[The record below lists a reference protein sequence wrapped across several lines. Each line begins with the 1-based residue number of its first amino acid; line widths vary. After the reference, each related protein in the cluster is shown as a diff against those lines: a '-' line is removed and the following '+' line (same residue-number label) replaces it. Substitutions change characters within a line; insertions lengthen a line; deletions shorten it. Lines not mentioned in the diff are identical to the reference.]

1 MNRPGADI
9 AAEQAAHWIVQ
20 LSADD
25 PAEREQ
31 ARIGFAAWKA
41 ADPLH
46 ASAAAGME
54 NLLRQLS
61 AVREPAGGDHRPAR
75 AALAAIAPDRPRP
88 RQRLRQLAAASAVA
102 VLVLTGALLIGER
115 PAYLLA
121 DLRSPTGKWSTH
133 TLADGSRITLA
144 GNSAVNV
151 RFNAGE
157 RHVELVRGDI
167 LVDVAKDA
175 QRPFFVDSGQAAIRA
190 LGTRFSVRRD
200 EGATILSMLESR
212 VLAQVPQHPAV
223 VVQAGQ
229 RTRITDDGVGALTSI
244 DAASVQEAWRTRQ
257 LVVDD
262 LPLAEVLDELTR
274 HRPGQLHYDRAQ
286 IAGIRVAAVLPLD
299 DTDKALQ
306 LLIDNFPQLRIRM
319 LTRYLVMVDAPAS
332 GARKKI
338 NARAGSCWRISCVKA
353 AEINQKRLSPC
364 PLKSLPFH
372 PRTPCARVCARWPW
386 RPCCWPA
393 PVCTPRPPR
402 RPALPPSAMP
412 SPPVRWPAP

>member
-1 MNRPGADI
+1 MNSTRPDV
-9 AAEQAAHWIVQ
+9 AAEQAARWIVR

-25 PAEREQ
+25 RAERDTAQ
-31 ARIGFAAWKA
+31 AGFAAWKA

-75 AALAAIAPDRPRP
+75 AALAAIAPKRP

-102 VLVLTGALLIGER
+102 VLLLLTGALLIGER

-121 DLRSPTGKWSTH
+121 DLRSPTGQWSTH
-133 TLADGSRITLA
+133 TLADGSRLTLA
-144 GNSAVNV
+144 GGSAVNV

-175 QRPFFVDSGQAAIRA
+175 QRPFIVDSGQAAIRA
-190 LGTRFSVRRD
+190 LGTRFSVRSED
-200 EGATILSMLESR
+200 GATILSMLESK
-212 VLAQVPQHPAV
+212 VLAQVPHHPAV

-229 RTRITDDGVGALTSI
+229 RTRITDDGVGPLTTI
-244 DAASVQEAWRTRQ
+244 DATSVRDAWRVRQ

-262 LPLAEVLDELTR
+262 LPLAEVLDELAR
-274 HRPGQLHYDRAQ
+274 HRPGQLFYDRAQ
-286 IAGIRVAAVLPLD
+286 LAGIRVAAVLPLD

-306 LLIDNFPQLRIRM
+306 LLIDNFPQLRMRM
-319 LTRYLVMVDAPAS
+319 LTRYLVMVDAPA
-332 GARKKI
+332 KK
-338 NARAGSCWRISCVKA
+338 
-353 AEINQKRLSPC
+353 
-364 PLKSLPFH
+364 
-372 PRTPCARVCARWPW
+372 
-386 RPCCWPA
+386 
-393 PVCTPRPPR
+393 
-402 RPALPPSAMP
+402 
-412 SPPVRWPAP
+412 

>member
-1 MNRPGADI
+1 MNSPRTDV
-9 AAEQAAHWIVQ
+9 AAEQAAHWIVR

-25 PAEREQ
+25 PAERDMAQ
-31 ARIGFAAWKA
+31 AGFAAWKA

-46 ASAAAGME
+46 ATVAAGME
-54 NLLRQLS
+54 NLLRQLN

-75 AALAAIAPDRPRP
+75 AALAAIAQKRP

-102 VLVLTGALLIGER
+102 VLVLTGALVISER

-121 DLRSPTGKWSTH
+121 DLRSPTGQWQTH
-133 TLADGSRITLA
+133 TLADGSRLTL
-144 GNSAVNV
+144 GSDSAVNV

-175 QRPFFVDSGQAAIRA
+175 QRPFIVDSKQAAIRA
-190 LGTRFSVRRD
+190 LGTRFAVRRED
-200 EGATILSMLESR
+200 GATILSMLESK

-229 RTRITDDGVGALTSI
+229 RTRITDDGVGPLTAI
-244 DAASVQEAWRTRQ
+244 DAASVQDAWRARQ

-262 LPLAEVLDELTR
+262 LPLAEVLDELAR

-332 GARKKI
+332 GPAKK
-338 NARAGSCWRISCVKA
+338 
-353 AEINQKRLSPC
+353 
-364 PLKSLPFH
+364 
-372 PRTPCARVCARWPW
+372 
-386 RPCCWPA
+386 
-393 PVCTPRPPR
+393 
-402 RPALPPSAMP
+402 
-412 SPPVRWPAP
+412 

>member
-1 MNRPGADI
+1 MNSPRADI
-9 AAEQAAHWIVQ
+9 AAELAARWIVR

-25 PAEREQ
+25 PAERDTAQ
-31 ARIGFAAWKA
+31 AGFAAWKA
-41 ADPLH
+41 ADPRH

-75 AALAAIAPDRPRP
+75 AALAAIAPKRP
-88 RQRLRQLAAASAVA
+88 RQRSRQLAAASAVA
-102 VLVLTGALLIGER
+102 VLLTGALLIGER

-121 DLRSPTGKWSTH
+121 DLRSPTGQWSAH
-133 TLADGSRITLA
+133 TLADGSRLTLA
-144 GNSAVNV
+144 GGSAVNV

-175 QRPFFVDSGQAAIRA
+175 QRPFIVDSKQAAIRA
-190 LGTRFSVRRD
+190 LGTRFSVRSED
-200 EGATILSMLESR
+200 GATILSMLESK

-229 RTRITDDGVGALTSI
+229 RTRITDDGVGPLTSI
-244 DAASVQEAWRTRQ
+244 DAASVQDAWRARQ

-262 LPLAEVLDELTR
+262 LPLTEVLDELAR

-319 LTRYLVMVDAPAS
+319 LTRYLVMVDAPA
-332 GARKKI
+332 KK
-338 NARAGSCWRISCVKA
+338 
-353 AEINQKRLSPC
+353 
-364 PLKSLPFH
+364 
-372 PRTPCARVCARWPW
+372 
-386 RPCCWPA
+386 
-393 PVCTPRPPR
+393 
-402 RPALPPSAMP
+402 
-412 SPPVRWPAP
+412 

>member
-1 MNRPGADI
+1 MNRPGAEV

-46 ASAAAGME
+46 ATVAAGME
-54 NLLRQLS
+54 NLLRQLH

-75 AALAAIAPDRPRP
+75 AALAAIAPDRPR
-88 RQRLRQLAAASAVA
+88 QRLRQLAAASAVA
-102 VLVLTGALLIGER
+102 VLVLTGALALGER

-121 DLRSPTGKWSTH
+121 DLRSPTGQWHTH
-133 TLADGSRITLA
+133 TLADGSRITL
-144 GNSAVNV
+144 GSDSAVNV
-151 RFNAGE
+151 RFHADE

-175 QRPFFVDSGQAAIRA
+175 RRPFIVDSEQAAIRA
-190 LGTRFSVRRD
+190 LGTRFTVRRD
-200 EGATILSMLESR
+200 DGATILSMLESK

-229 RTRITDDGVGALTSI
+229 RTRITEDGVGPITAI

-262 LPLAEVLDELTR
+262 QPLADVLDELAR

-319 LTRYLVMVDAPAS
+319 LTRYLVMVDAPA
-332 GARKKI
+332 KK
-338 NARAGSCWRISCVKA
+338 
-353 AEINQKRLSPC
+353 
-364 PLKSLPFH
+364 
-372 PRTPCARVCARWPW
+372 
-386 RPCCWPA
+386 
-393 PVCTPRPPR
+393 
-402 RPALPPSAMP
+402 
-412 SPPVRWPAP
+412 

>member
-1 MNRPGADI
+1 MNSPRTDV
-9 AAEQAAHWIVQ
+9 AAEQAAHWIVR

-25 PAEREQ
+25 PAERDMAQ
-31 ARIGFAAWKA
+31 AGFAAWKA

-46 ASAAAGME
+46 ATVAAGME
-54 NLLRQLS
+54 NLLRQLN

-75 AALAAIAPDRPRP
+75 AALAAIAQKRP

-102 VLVLTGALLIGER
+102 VLVLTGALVSSER

-121 DLRSPTGKWSTH
+121 DLRSSTGHWQTH
-133 TLADGSRITLA
+133 TLADGSQITL
-144 GNSAVNV
+144 GSDSAVNV

-175 QRPFFVDSGQAAIRA
+175 QRPFTVDSKQAAIRA
-190 LGTRFSVRRD
+190 LGTRFAVRRED
-200 EGATILSMLESR
+200 GATTLSMLESK
-212 VLAQVPQHPAV
+212 VLAQVPQHQAV

-229 RTRITDDGVGALTSI
+229 RTRITEDGVGPLQAI
-244 DAASVQEAWRTRQ
+244 DAASVQEAWRARQ

-262 LPLAEVLDELTR
+262 LPLAEVLDELAR

-286 IAGIRVAAVLPLD
+286 IADIRVAAVLPLD

-332 GARKKI
+332 GPAKK
-338 NARAGSCWRISCVKA
+338 
-353 AEINQKRLSPC
+353 
-364 PLKSLPFH
+364 
-372 PRTPCARVCARWPW
+372 
-386 RPCCWPA
+386 
-393 PVCTPRPPR
+393 
-402 RPALPPSAMP
+402 
-412 SPPVRWPAP
+412 

>member
-1 MNRPGADI
+1 MNSPRTDI
-9 AAEQAAHWIVQ
+9 AAEQAARWIVR

-25 PAEREQ
+25 PAERDSAQ
-31 ARIGFAAWKA
+31 AGFAAWKA

-46 ASAAAGME
+46 ATAAAGME
-54 NLLRQLS
+54 NLLRQLN

-75 AALAAIAPDRPRP
+75 AALAAIAPKP

-102 VLVLTGALLIGER
+102 VLTLTGALVFSER

-121 DLRSPTGKWSTH
+121 DLRSPTGQWSTH

-151 RFNAGE
+151 HFNAGE
-157 RHVELVRGDI
+157 RHVELVQGDI

-175 QRPFFVDSGQAAIRA
+175 QRPFIIDSRQAAIRA
-190 LGTRFSVRRD
+190 LGTRFSVRRED
-200 EGATILSMLESR
+200 GATILSMLESK

-229 RTRITDDGVGALTSI
+229 RTRITDDGVGPITAI
-244 DAASVQEAWRTRQ
+244 DAASVQEAWRAHQ

-262 LPLAEVLDELTR
+262 LPLAEVLDELAR

-319 LTRYLVMVDAPAS
+319 LTRYLVMVDVPAS
-332 GARKKI
+332 G
-338 NARAGSCWRISCVKA
+338 
-353 AEINQKRLSPC
+353 
-364 PLKSLPFH
+364 
-372 PRTPCARVCARWPW
+372 
-386 RPCCWPA
+386 
-393 PVCTPRPPR
+393 
-402 RPALPPSAMP
+402 SAKNK
-412 SPPVRWPAP
+412 

>member
-1 MNRPGADI
+1 MNSPRTDV
-9 AAEQAAHWIVQ
+9 AAEQAAHWIVR

-25 PAEREQ
+25 PVERDMAQ
-31 ARIGFAAWKA
+31 AGFAAWKA

-46 ASAAAGME
+46 ATVADGME
-54 NLLRQLS
+54 NLLRQLN

-75 AALAAIAPDRPRP
+75 AALAAIAQKRP

-102 VLVLTGALLIGER
+102 VLVLTGALVISER

-121 DLRSPTGKWSTH
+121 DLRSPTGQWHTH
-133 TLADGSRITLA
+133 TLADGSRLTL
-144 GNSAVNV
+144 GSDSAVNV

-175 QRPFFVDSGQAAIRA
+175 QRPFIVDSKQAAIRA
-190 LGTRFSVRRD
+190 LGTRFAVRRED
-200 EGATILSMLESR
+200 GATILSMLESK

-229 RTRITDDGVGALTSI
+229 RTRITDNGVGPLTAI
-244 DAASVQEAWRTRQ
+244 DAASVQDAWRARQ

-262 LPLAEVLDELTR
+262 LPLAEVLDELAR

-332 GARKKI
+332 GPAKK
-338 NARAGSCWRISCVKA
+338 
-353 AEINQKRLSPC
+353 
-364 PLKSLPFH
+364 
-372 PRTPCARVCARWPW
+372 
-386 RPCCWPA
+386 
-393 PVCTPRPPR
+393 
-402 RPALPPSAMP
+402 
-412 SPPVRWPAP
+412 

>member
-1 MNRPGADI
+1 MSGTRTDI
-9 AAEQAAHWIVQ
+9 AAEQAARWIVR

-25 PAEREQ
+25 PAERDT
-31 ARIGFAAWKA
+31 ARAGFAAWKA

-46 ASAAAGME
+46 ATVAAGME
-54 NLLRQLS
+54 NLLRQLN

-75 AALAAIAPDRPRP
+75 AALAAIAPK

-102 VLVLTGALLIGER
+102 MLVLTGALVLGER

-121 DLRSPTGKWSTH
+121 DLRSPTGQWQTH
-133 TLADGSRITLA
+133 TLADGSRLTLA
-144 GNSAVNV
+144 GGSAVNV

-175 QRPFFVDSGQAAIRA
+175 QRPFIVDSKQAAIRA
-190 LGTRFSVRRD
+190 LGTRFAVRR
-200 EGATILSMLESR
+200 EYGATILSMLEST
-212 VLAQVPQHPAV
+212 VSAQVPQHRAV

-229 RTRITDDGVGALTSI
+229 RTRITDDGVGPLTSI
-244 DAASVQEAWRTRQ
+244 DAASVQQAWRAHQ

-262 LPLAEVLDELTR
+262 LPLADVLDELAR

-319 LTRYLVMVDAPAS
+319 LTRYLVMVDAPA
-332 GARKKI
+332 KK
-338 NARAGSCWRISCVKA
+338 
-353 AEINQKRLSPC
+353 
-364 PLKSLPFH
+364 
-372 PRTPCARVCARWPW
+372 
-386 RPCCWPA
+386 
-393 PVCTPRPPR
+393 
-402 RPALPPSAMP
+402 
-412 SPPVRWPAP
+412 

>member
-1 MNRPGADI
+1 MNRPRADS
-9 AAEQAAHWIVQ
+9 AAEQAARWIVR

-25 PAEREQ
+25 PAERDTAQ
-31 ARIGFAAWKA
+31 AGFAAWKA

-61 AVREPAGGDHRPAR
+61 AAREPAGGDHRPAR
-75 AALAAIAPDRPRP
+75 AALAAIAPK
-88 RQRLRQLAAASAVA
+88 RLRQVAAASAVA
-102 VLVLTGALLIGER
+102 VLLLTGTLLIGER

-121 DLRSPTGKWSTH
+121 DLRSPTGQWRTH
-133 TLADGSRITLA
+133 TLADGSRLTLA
-144 GNSAVNV
+144 GGSAVNV

-175 QRPFFVDSGQAAIRA
+175 QRPFIVDSKQAAIRA
-190 LGTRFSVRRD
+190 LGTRFTVRSED
-200 EGATILSMLESR
+200 GATILSMLESK

-229 RTRITDDGVGALTSI
+229 RTRITDDGVGTLQAI
-244 DAASVQEAWRTRQ
+244 DAASVQDAWRARQ

-262 LPLAEVLDELTR
+262 LPLAEVLDELAR

-332 GARKKI
+332 APAKK
-338 NARAGSCWRISCVKA
+338 
-353 AEINQKRLSPC
+353 
-364 PLKSLPFH
+364 
-372 PRTPCARVCARWPW
+372 
-386 RPCCWPA
+386 
-393 PVCTPRPPR
+393 
-402 RPALPPSAMP
+402 
-412 SPPVRWPAP
+412 

>member
-1 MNRPGADI
+1 MNRPRTDV

-25 PAEREQ
+25 PSERDTAQ
-31 ARIGFAAWKA
+31 AGFAAWKA

-46 ASAAAGME
+46 ASAAASMQ

-61 AVREPAGGDHRPAR
+61 AAREPAGGDHRPAR
-75 AALAAIAPDRPRP
+75 AALAAIAPKRP

-102 VLVLTGALLIGER
+102 VLLLTGTLLIGER

-121 DLRSPTGKWSTH
+121 DLRSPTGQWSTH
-133 TLADGSRITLA
+133 TLADGSRLTLA
-144 GNSAVNV
+144 GGSAVNV

-175 QRPFFVDSGQAAIRA
+175 QRPFIVDSKQAAIRA
-190 LGTRFSVRRD
+190 LGTRFTVRSAD
-200 EGATILSMLESR
+200 GATILSMLESK

-229 RTRITDDGVGALTSI
+229 RTRITDDGVGPLTSI
-244 DAASVQEAWRTRQ
+244 DAASVQDAWRARQ

-262 LPLAEVLDELTR
+262 LPLAEVLDELAR
-274 HRPGQLHYDRAQ
+274 HRPGQLHYARAQ
-286 IAGIRVAAVLPLD
+286 IAGIRGAALLPRD

-306 LLIDNFPQLRIRM
+306 LLSDQVPQLRMRL
-319 LTRYLVMVDAPAS
+319 LTRYLVMVDAPP
-332 GARKKI
+332 KK
-338 NARAGSCWRISCVKA
+338 
-353 AEINQKRLSPC
+353 
-364 PLKSLPFH
+364 
-372 PRTPCARVCARWPW
+372 
-386 RPCCWPA
+386 
-393 PVCTPRPPR
+393 
-402 RPALPPSAMP
+402 
-412 SPPVRWPAP
+412 

>member
-1 MNRPGADI
+1 MNSTRTDV
-9 AAEQAAHWIVQ
+9 AAEQAARWIVR

-25 PAEREQ
+25 PSERDT
-31 ARIGFAAWKA
+31 ARAGFAAWKA

-46 ASAAAGME
+46 ATVAAGME
-54 NLLRQLS
+54 NLLLQLS

-75 AALAAIAPDRPRP
+75 AALAALAPK

-102 VLVLTGALLIGER
+102 VLVLTGALVLGEH

-121 DLRSPTGKWSTH
+121 DLRSPTGQWQTH
-133 TLADGSRITLA
+133 TLADGSQITL
-144 GNSAVNV
+144 GSHSAVNV

-175 QRPFFVDSGQAAIRA
+175 QRPFIVDSKQAAIRA
-190 LGTRFSVRRD
+190 LGTRFAVRRED
-200 EGATILSMLESR
+200 DGTILSMLEST
-212 VLAQVPQHPAV
+212 VSAQVPQHPAV

-229 RTRITDDGVGALTSI
+229 RTRITRDGVGPLTSI
-244 DAASVQEAWRTRQ
+244 DATSVQEAWRAHQ

-262 LPLAEVLDELTR
+262 LPLADVLDELAR
-274 HRPGQLHYDRAQ
+274 HRPGQLHYDRMQ

-319 LTRYLVMVDAPAS
+319 LTRYLVMVDAPA
-332 GARKKI
+332 KK
-338 NARAGSCWRISCVKA
+338 
-353 AEINQKRLSPC
+353 
-364 PLKSLPFH
+364 
-372 PRTPCARVCARWPW
+372 
-386 RPCCWPA
+386 
-393 PVCTPRPPR
+393 
-402 RPALPPSAMP
+402 
-412 SPPVRWPAP
+412 

>member
-1 MNRPGADI
+1 MSGTRTDI
-9 AAEQAAHWIVQ
+9 AAEQAARWIVQ

-25 PAEREQ
+25 LAERDM
-31 ARIGFAAWKA
+31 ARAGFAAWKA

-46 ASAAAGME
+46 ATVAADME
-54 NLLRQLS
+54 NLLRQLN

-75 AALAAIAPDRPRP
+75 AALAAIAPK

-102 VLVLTGALLIGER
+102 VLVLTGALVLGER

-121 DLRSPTGKWSTH
+121 DLRSPTGQWQAH
-133 TLADGSRITLA
+133 TLADGSQITL
-144 GNSAVNV
+144 GSHSAVNV

-175 QRPFFVDSGQAAIRA
+175 QRPFIVDSKQAAIRA
-190 LGTRFSVRRD
+190 LGTRFAVRRED
-200 EGATILSMLESR
+200 DGTILSMLEST
-212 VLAQVPQHPAV
+212 VSAQVPQHPAV

-229 RTRITDDGVGALTSI
+229 RTRITRDGVGPLTSI
-244 DAASVQEAWRTRQ
+244 DAASVQEAWRAHQ

-262 LPLAEVLDELTR
+262 LPLADVLDELAR
-274 HRPGQLHYDRAQ
+274 HRPGQLHYDRMQ

-319 LTRYLVMVDAPAS
+319 LTRYLVMVDAPA
-332 GARKKI
+332 KK
-338 NARAGSCWRISCVKA
+338 
-353 AEINQKRLSPC
+353 
-364 PLKSLPFH
+364 
-372 PRTPCARVCARWPW
+372 
-386 RPCCWPA
+386 
-393 PVCTPRPPR
+393 
-402 RPALPPSAMP
+402 
-412 SPPVRWPAP
+412 

>member
-1 MNRPGADI
+1 MNRPGAEV

-46 ASAAAGME
+46 ATVAAGME
-54 NLLRQLS
+54 NLLRQLH

-75 AALAAIAPDRPRP
+75 AALAAIAPDRPR
-88 RQRLRQLAAASAVA
+88 QRLRQLAAASAVA
-102 VLVLTGALLIGER
+102 VLVLTGALALGER

-121 DLRSPTGKWSTH
+121 DLRSPTGQWHTH
-133 TLADGSRITLA
+133 TLADGSRITL
-144 GNSAVNV
+144 GSDSAVNV
-151 RFNAGE
+151 RFHADE

-175 QRPFFVDSGQAAIRA
+175 RRPFIVDSEQAAIRA
-190 LGTRFSVRRD
+190 LGTRFTVRRD
-200 EGATILSMLESR
+200 DGATILSMLESK

-229 RTRITDDGVGALTSI
+229 RTRITEDGMGPITAI

-262 LPLAEVLDELTR
+262 QPLTDVLDELAR

-319 LTRYLVMVDAPAS
+319 LTRYLVMVDAPA
-332 GARKKI
+332 KK
-338 NARAGSCWRISCVKA
+338 
-353 AEINQKRLSPC
+353 
-364 PLKSLPFH
+364 
-372 PRTPCARVCARWPW
+372 
-386 RPCCWPA
+386 
-393 PVCTPRPPR
+393 
-402 RPALPPSAMP
+402 
-412 SPPVRWPAP
+412 

>member
-1 MNRPGADI
+1 MNSPRADI
-9 AAEQAAHWIVQ
+9 AAEQAARWIVR

-25 PAEREQ
+25 PAERDTAQ
-31 ARIGFAAWKA
+31 AGFAAWKA

-75 AALAAIAPDRPRP
+75 AALGAIAPKRP

-102 VLVLTGALLIGER
+102 ALLLTGALLIGER

-121 DLRSPTGKWSTH
+121 DLRSPTGQWSTH
-133 TLADGSRITLA
+133 TLADGSRLTLA
-144 GNSAVNV
+144 GGSAVNV

-175 QRPFFVDSGQAAIRA
+175 QRPFIVDSKQAAIRA
-190 LGTRFSVRRD
+190 LGTRFSVRSED
-200 EGATILSMLESR
+200 GTTILSMLESK

-223 VVQAGQ
+223 VVHAGQ
-229 RTRITDDGVGALTSI
+229 RTRITDDGVGPLTTI
-244 DAASVQEAWRTRQ
+244 DAASVRHAWRARQ

-262 LPLAEVLDELTR
+262 LPLAEVLDELAH
-274 HRPGQLHYDRAQ
+274 HRPGQLLYDRAQ
-286 IAGIRVAAVLPLD
+286 LAGIRVAAVLPLD

-306 LLIDNFPQLRIRM
+306 LLIDNFPQLRMRM
-319 LTRYLVMVDAPAS
+319 LTRYLVMVDAPA
-332 GARKKI
+332 KK
-338 NARAGSCWRISCVKA
+338 
-353 AEINQKRLSPC
+353 
-364 PLKSLPFH
+364 
-372 PRTPCARVCARWPW
+372 
-386 RPCCWPA
+386 
-393 PVCTPRPPR
+393 
-402 RPALPPSAMP
+402 
-412 SPPVRWPAP
+412 

>member
-1 MNRPGADI
+1 MNSTCTEV
-9 AAEQAAHWIVQ
+9 AAEQAARWIVR

-25 PAEREQ
+25 PSERDT
-31 ARIGFAAWKA
+31 ARAGFAAWKA

-46 ASAAAGME
+46 ATVAAGME
-54 NLLRQLS
+54 NLLLQLS

-75 AALAAIAPDRPRP
+75 AALAAIAPK

-102 VLVLTGALLIGER
+102 VLALTGALVISER

-121 DLRSPTGKWSTH
+121 DLRSPTGQWQTH
-133 TLADGSRITLA
+133 TLADGSRLTL
-144 GNSAVNV
+144 GSHSAVNV

-175 QRPFFVDSGQAAIRA
+175 QRPFIVDSNQAAIRA
-190 LGTRFSVRRD
+190 LGTRFSVRK
-200 EGATILSMLESR
+200 EGGGTTLSMLESK

-229 RTRITDDGVGALTSI
+229 RARITDDGVGPIMVI
-244 DAASVQEAWRTRQ
+244 DAASVQEAWRAHQ

-262 LPLAEVLDELTR
+262 LPLAEVLDELAR

-332 GARKKI
+332 GAAKNK
-338 NARAGSCWRISCVKA
+338 
-353 AEINQKRLSPC
+353 
-364 PLKSLPFH
+364 
-372 PRTPCARVCARWPW
+372 
-386 RPCCWPA
+386 
-393 PVCTPRPPR
+393 
-402 RPALPPSAMP
+402 
-412 SPPVRWPAP
+412 

>member
-1 MNRPGADI
+1 MNSPRTDI
-9 AAEQAAHWIVQ
+9 AAEQAARWIVR

-25 PAEREQ
+25 PAERDTAQ
-31 ARIGFAAWKA
+31 AGFAAWKA

-46 ASAAAGME
+46 ATAAAGME
-54 NLLRQLS
+54 NLLRQLN

-75 AALAAIAPDRPRP
+75 AALAAIAPKP

-102 VLVLTGALLIGER
+102 VLTLTGALAFSER

-121 DLRSPTGKWSTH
+121 DLRSPTGQWSTY

-151 RFNAGE
+151 HFNAGE
-157 RHVELVRGDI
+157 RHVELVQGDI

-175 QRPFFVDSGQAAIRA
+175 QRPFIVDSRQAAIRA
-190 LGTRFSVRRD
+190 LGTRFSVRRED
-200 EGATILSMLESR
+200 GATILSMLESK

-229 RTRITDDGVGALTSI
+229 RTRITDDGVGPITAI
-244 DAASVQEAWRTRQ
+244 DAASVQEAWRAHQ

-262 LPLAEVLDELTR
+262 LPLAEVLDELAR

-286 IAGIRVAAVLPLD
+286 IADIRVAAVLPLD

-319 LTRYLVMVDAPAS
+319 LTRYLVMVDVPAS
-332 GARKKI
+332 G
-338 NARAGSCWRISCVKA
+338 
-353 AEINQKRLSPC
+353 
-364 PLKSLPFH
+364 
-372 PRTPCARVCARWPW
+372 
-386 RPCCWPA
+386 PA
-393 PVCTPRPPR
+393 KNK
-402 RPALPPSAMP
+402 
-412 SPPVRWPAP
+412 

>member
-1 MNRPGADI
+1 MSGTRTDI
-9 AAEQAAHWIVQ
+9 AAEQAARWIVQ

-25 PAEREQ
+25 PAERDM
-31 ARIGFAAWKA
+31 ARAGFAAWKA

-46 ASAAAGME
+46 ATVAAGME
-54 NLLRQLS
+54 NLLRQLH

-75 AALAAIAPDRPRP
+75 AALAAIAPK

-102 VLVLTGALLIGER
+102 VLVLTGALVLGER

-121 DLRSPTGKWSTH
+121 DLRSPTGQWQTH
-133 TLADGSRITLA
+133 TLADGSRLTLA
-144 GNSAVNV
+144 GGSAVNV

-175 QRPFFVDSGQAAIRA
+175 QRPFIVDSKQAAIRA
-190 LGTRFSVRRD
+190 LGTRFAVRRED
-200 EGATILSMLESR
+200 DATILSMLEST
-212 VLAQVPQHPAV
+212 VSAQVPQHRAV

-229 RTRITDDGVGALTSI
+229 RTRITDDGVGPLTSI
-244 DAASVQEAWRTRQ
+244 DAASVQQAWRAHQ

-262 LPLAEVLDELTR
+262 LPLADVLDELAR
-274 HRPGQLHYDRAQ
+274 HRHGQLHYDRAQ

-319 LTRYLVMVDAPAS
+319 LTRYLVMVDAPA
-332 GARKKI
+332 KK
-338 NARAGSCWRISCVKA
+338 
-353 AEINQKRLSPC
+353 
-364 PLKSLPFH
+364 
-372 PRTPCARVCARWPW
+372 
-386 RPCCWPA
+386 
-393 PVCTPRPPR
+393 
-402 RPALPPSAMP
+402 
-412 SPPVRWPAP
+412 